1 MKKIL
6 FMAYSMHLGGVE
18 KALSDLINVLA
29 KDSNWD
35 ITLLLL
41 RKEGEFIDRL
51 PKNIKIQECI
61 LPESILMEAVT
72 NTSDALFSSLKKLH
86 MITFSRIALDF
97 LYNRK
102 KNPQEVLKRN
112 YKRWIKKIKPNN
124 LFYDVAIDFQGTGV
138 FTTFYIAYCVN
149 AKKKVSWIHNDIS
162 IIEEDMSW
170 QKSLYAKYD
179 KVFCVSQ
186 AAREK
191 TLEKLPFLK
200 GKDDVFYNIIPEE
213 KIQQASREKCDKLN
227 GKIKIMTIGRLTP
240 QKGYDIAL
248 EVINNLKKQGY
259 VFEYYIIGD
268 GEIRKEIEQQISL
281 LALEDT
287 VHILGYQEN
296 PYKYLCQCDIYF
308 QPSRYEGF
316 CITLGEAKLFN
327 KPIVT
332 TDFAGA
338 REQIE
343 DGVTGIIIPCDKKEM
358 ILALKTLFDNAGLR
372 MMLSSNLMQ
381 RNTHPIDDTYK
392 LKQLLDK

>member
-170 QKSLYAKYD
+170 QKSLYAK
-179 KVFCVSQ
+179 
-186 AAREK
+186 
-191 TLEKLPFLK
+191 
-200 GKDDVFYNIIPEE
+200 
-213 KIQQASREKCDKLN
+213 
-227 GKIKIMTIGRLTP
+227 
-240 QKGYDIAL
+240 
-248 EVINNLKKQGY
+248 
-259 VFEYYIIGD
+259 
-268 GEIRKEIEQQISL
+268 
-281 LALEDT
+281 
-287 VHILGYQEN
+287 
-296 PYKYLCQCDIYF
+296 
-308 QPSRYEGF
+308 
-316 CITLGEAKLFN
+316 
-327 KPIVT
+327 
-332 TDFAGA
+332 
-338 REQIE
+338 
-343 DGVTGIIIPCDKKEM
+343 
-358 ILALKTLFDNAGLR
+358 
-372 MMLSSNLMQ
+372 
-381 RNTHPIDDTYK
+381 
-392 LKQLLDK
+392 